1 MPQCTP
7 ASRPRPPS
15 LTAPRHW
22 NRGRMLCLRDET
34 LLDQVAIVRF
44 LLSPSVLAF
53 VVFSLGRFHGVAS
66 CFFFLAVRAVV
77 KPLSLRDRHLFLSL
91 LSASCYVFV
100 GTICW
105 SFVLCFFFVLH
116 GETSLFLLR
125 KSMKYIIHSSNRS

>member
-1 MPQCTP
+1 M
-7 ASRPRPPS
+7 
-15 LTAPRHW
+15 
-22 NRGRMLCLRDET
+22 CLRDET

-53 VVFSLGRFHGVAS
+53 VVFSRLGRFHGVAS

-77 KPLSLRDRHLFLSL
+77 KPLSVRDRHLFLSL
-91 LSASCYVFV
+91 LSASYYVFV